1 LTNPLY
7 DPIQIRLTHA
17 HAKFSGHT
25 IQNDNAVI
33 HIVTPHFTINAL
45 KDAWAYD
52 EEEDEE
58 EADFEGTEAS
68 EEASGSVATGS
79 GSGSGTVGRKGA
91 RMSLLAGGSVR
102 DKGKERRDGVERK
115 GNVSKVGVEVEV
127 SPQARGLIEVSFG
140 CFTPTSNKPCLRACV
155 IAFVASA
162 ESWLLRSSTS
172 K

>member
-1 LTNPLY
+1 M
-7 DPIQIRLTHA
+7 
-17 HAKFSGHT
+17 
-25 IQNDNAVI
+25 
-33 HIVTPHFTINAL
+33 TPHFTINAL

-68 EEASGSVATGS
+68 EEATGSVATGS

-102 DKGKERRDGVERK
+102 DKGKDRRDGVERK

-127 SPQARGLIEVSFG
+127 SPQARGLIEVRLR
-140 CFTPTSNKPCLRACV
+140 CFTITSKQTALACLRVCV
-155 IAFVASA
+155 LAFVTPAD
-162 ESWLLRSSTS
+162 SWPLRSSTS